1 VVLKLQRKGVIV
13 GLGSVLRMSVLGLA
27 IVLPGARQAVA
38 AAPSGVN
45 GAQTVGGRIPDT
57 YISALREL
65 PDWNG
70 SWTQDW
76 QGGPWLMFDPLNAHA
91 EPDPSTSQPTG
102 ITPGNYLSAIP
113 LKPEA
118 KREYMESVSRQK
130 AGESLDTVAGGCR
143 PYGMPRVMF
152 GNPFGPEI
160 IVTPEIV
167 VMLEDVDKRIIYT
180 DGRQHPTGDDAID
193 TWDGHSIGHWEG
205 DTLVVDTVNVFPGNY
220 DQSNAMHSGKIH
232 IVERIRLL
240 DKDTLQ
246 VHMVIEDPETLEHS
260 WTVVRQYKRG
270 KIKWPNRS
278 YTNCGLRD
286 DIDLSEGFQSVILP
300 SEAAARKADPLPGGG
315 DGQ

>member
-1 VVLKLQRKGVIV
+1 VALTHQRYDIIMD
-13 GLGSVLRMSVLGLA
+13 LSTVLRASAVGLA
-27 IVLPGARQAVA
+27 IILPSIEKAAA
-38 AAPSGVN
+38 AAPSAVSTT
-45 GAQTVGGRIPDT
+45 QTAGPRISET

-70 SWTQDW
+70 SWNQDW
-76 QGGPWLMFDPLNAHA
+76 QGGPWLMFDPLNAYA

-102 ITPGNYLSAIP
+102 ITPGSYLNAIP

-118 KREYMESVSRQK
+118 KREYMASVARQK
-130 AGESLDTVAGGCR
+130 AGESLDMVAGGCR

-160 IVTPEIV
+160 IVTPEVV

-180 DGRQHPTGDDAID
+180 DGRQHPSGDDAID

-220 DQSNAMHSGKIH
+220 DQSNAMHSGKAH

-240 DKDTLQ
+240 DSDTLQ
-246 VHMVIEDPETLEHS
+246 VHMVIEDPETLERP

-270 KIKWPNRS
+270 KVKWPNRG
-278 YTNCGLRD
+278 YTNCGLHD
-286 DIDLSEGFQSVILP
+286 DIDLSGGFQSMILP
-300 SEAAARKADPLPGGG
+300 SEAAAKKDNPAPKGRSGK
-315 DGQ
+315 